1 MKNPL
6 ANCRI
11 FSAIAAGEVWQLV
24 AAVLRNGP
32 SWETVPPL
40 LLAIAAL
47 IGAVRSYLDGAQ
59 ARRFA
64 EEEHR
69 AKLGC
74 LRFTSPGMERL
85 N

>member
-6 ANCRI
+6 QNGRI
-11 FSAIAAGEVWQLV
+11 FSVIAAGEVWQFL

-47 IGAVRSYLDGAQ
+47 IGAVRGYLDAAQ
-59 ARRFA
+59 VRRHA
-64 EEEHR
+64 EDEHR

-74 LRFTSPGMERL
+74 LRFPSGVERL